1 MHHLKEDLIMLKKI
15 VDFEI
20 KLMNKM
26 ASFAI
31 NFMKATTR
39 KMLVASSN
47 NR

>member
-1 MHHLKEDLIMLKKI
+1 MLKRI

-20 KLMNKM
+20 KLINKM

-31 NFMKATTR
+31 NFMKATT